1 MAYLILGLGN
11 PGEKYE
17 NTRHNAGQIIL
28 DKILGNID
36 WSESSKSDL
45 LFYKDKIG
53 AKPVEYIKPLT
64 FMNKSGLAVARAKDK
79 HKVPTKNIVVIYDD
93 IDLPIGTMRIS
104 FNRGDGGHNGLV
116 SIIKAI
122 KSREFIRIRLG
133 IAPVTPSGKIKK
145 PRGEEAVL
153 KHILGEFKPAERK
166 MLERLAKKIASAI
179 ETILNESLEKAMT
192 LYNQ

>member
-17 NTRHNAGQIIL
+17 NTRHNAGKIIVAELEKIWGDPSTSFRAGKSPAKLIQSETMMNHSGRNLIKLVKSKKQASQLIVLHDDL
-28 DKILGNID
+28 DLGLGSI
-36 WSESSKSDL
+36 
-45 LFYKDKIG
+45 
-53 AKPVEYIKPLT
+53 
-64 FMNKSGLAVARAKDK
+64 
-79 HKVPTKNIVVIYDD
+79 
-93 IDLPIGTMRIS
+93 RIS
-104 FNRGDGGHNGLV
+104 YNRGTGGHRGLD
-116 SIIKAI
+116 SIVRQVKT
-122 KSREFIRIRLG
+122 REFIRVRLG
-133 IAPVTPSGKIKK
+133 IAPVTPSGKVKK
-145 PRGEEAVL
+145 PRGEQAVL